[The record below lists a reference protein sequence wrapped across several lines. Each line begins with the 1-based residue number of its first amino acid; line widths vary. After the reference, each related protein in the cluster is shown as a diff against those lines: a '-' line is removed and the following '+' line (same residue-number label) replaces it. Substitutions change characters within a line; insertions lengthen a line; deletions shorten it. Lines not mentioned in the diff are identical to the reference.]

1 MSNEGYDDDKP
12 KDGKIPIENNSNI
25 EFLFYSKV
33 FKLEEKKILSNARWE
48 QVTAMYWQLLRSMPE
63 QDSNKSTVS

>member
-12 KDGKIPIENNSNI
+12 KDGKITIENNSNI

-63 QDSNKSTVS
+63 